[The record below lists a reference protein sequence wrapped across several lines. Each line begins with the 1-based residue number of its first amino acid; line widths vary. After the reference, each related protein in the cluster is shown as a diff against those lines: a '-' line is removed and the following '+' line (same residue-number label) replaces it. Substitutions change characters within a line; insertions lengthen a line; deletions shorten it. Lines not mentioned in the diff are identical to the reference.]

1 MEEQPEQP
9 VAVPLPMPQVLKDSI
24 LKVKNELLSMV
35 KQRPHLAATNPERS
49 ERADFEEHPSFIR
62 L

>member
-35 KQRPHLAATNPERS
+35 KQRPHLAERS
-49 ERADFEEHPSFIR
+49 GISDFEHEEHPSFIR

>member
-35 KQRPHLAATNPERS
+35 KQRPHLADIGSERS
-49 ERADFEEHPSFIR
+49 ERSDFEEHPSFIR